1 MALAGQVASAP
12 KTSDLEMERRGD
24 LTREVLKLES
34 SIPSEVDRPIDVR
47 PPKCQQFRRTIP

>member
-1 MALAGQVASAP
+1 
-12 KTSDLEMERRGD
+12 MERRGD